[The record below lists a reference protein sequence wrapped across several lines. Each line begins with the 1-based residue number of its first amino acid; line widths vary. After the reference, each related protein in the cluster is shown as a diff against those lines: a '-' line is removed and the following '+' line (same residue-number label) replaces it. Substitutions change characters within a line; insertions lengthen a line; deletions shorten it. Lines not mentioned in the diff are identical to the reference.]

1 MQSKNSLYFALTVPQ
16 SAQRFRR
23 RCRLARTIYFFLATA
38 LALWV
43 IFGTEE
49 KIGFLAAWLAGMAVI
64 FTLALILIA
73 ALALEQK
80 ALYNILFW
88 DCDPVKYQQV
98 LSLLPARRPRVHAA
112 YQLRY
117 AQCCAVL
124 HQFDQMEQLLAGLPP
139 MKSGITK
146 LACLNMGMNHAF
158 TLRDAAGLGA
168 LRQSLDILCREN
180 AGKWLF
186 EKNAAPV
193 RMLLDA
199 YQAILAGDDGTARG
213 AVMAFLEASQETLP
227 KVGGSM
233 MLAEMDLRQGERANA
248 AARLAYAAQWGGTT
262 AAGAEAR
269 ALLAQYFAPAAAPQP
284 PAAGENV

>member
-1 MQSKNSLYFALTVPQ
+1 MIAYP
-16 SAQRFRR
+16 
-23 RCRLARTIYFFLATA
+23 
-38 LALWV
+38 
-43 IFGTEE
+43 
-49 KIGFLAAWLAGMAVI
+49 LAGTVVFIAMLGFGYYLQEVQGLTPCPMCI
-64 FTLALILIA
+64 VQRYCYVVIA

-80 ALYNILFW
+80 TLYNILFW

-168 LRQSLDILCREN
+168 LRQSLDMLCREN

-193 RMLLDA
+193 RMLL
-199 YQAILAGDDGTARG
+199 AISGFWL
-213 AVMAFLEASQETLP
+213 M
-227 KVGGSM
+227 
-233 MLAEMDLRQGERANA
+233 
-248 AARLAYAAQWGGTT
+248 
-262 AAGAEAR
+262 
-269 ALLAQYFAPAAAPQP
+269 APALST
-284 PAAGENV
+284 